1 LQNRDGTF
9 TGSSPSQALLR
20 RGPARVRLEDS
31 PVHRRSLLSSIV
43 PSAAVVAASLVLPLA
58 PARAATEVTFWHSF
72 ASGEGAKAIAAMVE
86 RFHAAQP
93 EVRVKAEFAG
103 SYGDLVTKLQ
113 AAIPARRQPHLVML
127 EITRYG
133 LFAERGALAPLEPF
147 LEREGTS
154 FTEQIRPFAREAAS
168 YKGRSFVLPFNVS
181 TPLLYYNRDLFA
193 AAGLDP
199 DKAPATWDELLAAAR
214 KLQRT
219 ENGRPAVWGINP
231 PPQWV
236 RWAMTH
242 QAGGGWVLPDT
253 DEVLIDRPESVEAY
267 RTAASW
273 VIEHGLAS
281 KDAALDEKVAV
292 QYFLSGQAAIHFDST
307 GSLGNL
313 KRDAKFSVGVA
324 PLPCKLR
331 CAAPVGGAVIGLLA
345 GHPPAETEAAWRFL
359 AFINRPEQNATV
371 FALTGYLP
379 VLAATPTMPEAKA
392 RLEGDPAW
400 SAAIKQLDVA
410 FVRARPPAMPA
421 IRAKE
426 EQVWQ
431 AIVLGKQSA
440 EQALAEFAQ
449 EMRRLLAGS

>member
-1 LQNRDGTF
+1 MHR
-9 TGSSPSQALLR
+9 
-20 RGPARVRLEDS
+20 
-31 PVHRRSLLSSIV
+31 RRSLSWALAA
-43 PSAAVVAASLVLPLA
+43 SAVAAGLVLEPL

-72 ASGEGAKAIAAMVE
+72 ASGEGAKAIATLVE

-113 AAIPARRQPHLVML
+113 AAIPAKRQPHLVML

-133 LFAERGALAPLEPF
+133 LFAERGALVPLEPF
-147 LEREGTS
+147 FEREGAE
-154 FTEQIRPFAREAAS
+154 FVAQIRPFAREAAL
-168 YKGRSFVLPFNVS
+168 YKGRSYVIPFNVS

-199 DKAPATWDELLAAAR
+199 NKPPATWDELLTAAR
-214 KLQRT
+214 KLHRS
-219 ENGRPAVWGINP
+219 ENGRTSVWGINP

-253 DEVLIDRPESVEAY
+253 DEVLIDRPESIEAY

-273 VIEHGLAS
+273 VLEHGVAS

-313 KRDAKFSVGVA
+313 VRDAKFSVGVA

-331 CAAPVGGAVIGLLA
+331 CAAPIGGAVIGIMA
-345 GHPPAETEAAWRFL
+345 GHSAAETEAAWRFL

-379 VLAATPTMPEAKA
+379 VLVDTPNMPEAKA
-392 RLEGDPAW
+392 RLDADPAW
-400 SAAIKQLDVA
+400 SVAIKQLDVA

-431 AIVLGKQSA
+431 AIVLGKQTA
-440 EQALAEFAQ
+440 EAALAEFAR

>member
-1 LQNRDGTF
+1 VDAF
-9 TGSSPSQALLR
+9 
-20 RGPARVRLEDS
+20 RVRCEPFVSQLEVAT
-31 PVHRRSLLSSIV
+31 VHRRRSLFRVL
-43 PSAAVVAASLVLPLA
+43 AASTVALSFAFGPL

-72 ASGEGAKAIAAMVE
+72 ASGEGAKAIAALVE

-103 SYGDLVTKLQ
+103 NYGDLVTKLQ
-113 AAIPARRQPHLVML
+113 AAIPAKRQPHLVML

-133 LFAERGALAPLEPF
+133 LFAERGALVPLEPF
-147 LEREGTS
+147 FEREGAD
-154 FTEQIRPFAREAAS
+154 FVARIRPFAREAAL
-168 YKGRSFVLPFNVS
+168 YKGRSYVIPFNVS
-181 TPLLYYNRDLFA
+181 TPLLYYNRDLFV

-199 DKAPATWDELLAAAR
+199 SKPPATWDELLAAAR
-214 KLQRT
+214 KLHRS
-219 ENGRPAVWGINP
+219 ENGRPVVWGINP

-242 QAGGGWVLPDT
+242 QAGGGWVVPDT
-253 DEVLIDRPESVEAY
+253 DEVLIDRPESIEAY

-273 VIEHGLAS
+273 VLEHGLAS

-313 KRDAKFSVGVA
+313 VRDAKFSVGVA

-331 CAAPVGGAVIGLLA
+331 CAAPIGGAVIGIMA
-345 GHPPAETEAAWRFL
+345 GHSAAETEAAWRFL

-379 VLAATPTMPEAKA
+379 VLVDTPTMPEAKA
-392 RLEGDPAW
+392 RLDADPAW
-400 SAAIKQLDVA
+400 SVAIEQLDVA

-431 AIVLGKQSA
+431 AIVLGKQTA
-440 EQALAEFAQ
+440 EAALAEFAR

>member
-1 LQNRDGTF
+1 MVRRRHVISATLGLPATTLATALSR
-9 TGSSPSQALLR
+9 SSAL
-20 RGPARVRLEDS
+20 
-31 PVHRRSLLSSIV
+31 
-43 PSAAVVAASLVLPLA
+43 
-58 PARAATEVTFWHSF
+58 AATEVVFWHSF
-72 ASGEGAKAIAAMVE
+72 ASGQGAKAIETLVE
-86 RFHAAQP
+86 RFHAAHS
-93 EVRVKAEFAG
+93 EVRVRAEFAG

-113 AAIPARRQPHLVML
+113 AAIPARRQPHLAML

-133 LFAERGALAPLEPF
+133 LFAERGALVPLEPF
-147 LEREGTS
+147 FEREGS
-154 FTEQIRPFAREAAS
+154 AFTDRIRPFAREAAS
-168 YKGRSFVLPFNVS
+168 YKGRSYVLPFNVS
-181 TPLLYYNRDLFA
+181 TPLLYYNTDLFA

-199 DKAPATWDELLAAAR
+199 ARPPATWDELLAAAR
-214 KLQRT
+214 KLHRT
-219 ENGRPAVWGINP
+219 ENGRPVVWGINT

-242 QAGGGWVLPDT
+242 QAGGGWLVPDT
-253 DEVLIDRPESVEAY
+253 NEVTIDRPESIEAY
-267 RTAASW
+267 AFAASW
-273 VIEHGLAS
+273 VLEHGIAS

-313 KRDAKFSVGVA
+313 KRDAKFAVGVA
-324 PLPCKLR
+324 PLPCHRR
-331 CAAPVGGAVIGLLA
+331 CAAPVGGAVIGLVA

-359 AFINRPEQNATV
+359 AFANRPEQNATV

-379 VLAATPTMPEAKA
+379 ILTDTPNHPEAQA
-392 RLEGDPAW
+392 RLRSDPAW
-400 SAAIKQLDVA
+400 SVAIRQLDVA

-440 EQALAEFAQ
+440 AQALSDFAR
-449 EMRRLLAGS
+449 EMRRLLAES